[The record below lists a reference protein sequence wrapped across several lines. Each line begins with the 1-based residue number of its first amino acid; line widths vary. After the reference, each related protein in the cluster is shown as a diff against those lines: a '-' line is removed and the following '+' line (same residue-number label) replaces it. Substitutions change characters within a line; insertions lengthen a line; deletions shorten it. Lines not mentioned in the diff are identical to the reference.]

1 MRAILISELFL
12 TPLLRFLDI
21 SGNIQRH
28 VIAPRALTQSEMN
41 LNFLGTPYRLGE
53 RFTVRITGM
62 PVSDPRLITWLIHFG
77 FLFYLYF
84 LTKGLDQCPIRLLL
98 LQQSL
103 SFCLFLWICNSG
115 GPILHR

>member
-53 RFTVRITGM
+53 RFTVRNTGM
-62 PVSDPRLITWLIHFG
+62 PVADPLLIAWLINFCH
-77 FLFYLYF
+77 LYF
-84 LTKGLDQCPIRLLL
+84 SDQRL
-98 LQQSL
+98 
-103 SFCLFLWICNSG
+103 
-115 GPILHR
+115 